1 MAWKRLKI
9 TCANCLLQFIP
20 EIQLQA
26 QGSHLKPPGTGRAPS
41 SASAPS
47 STHHSKLILMGLR
60 DGHTSVRT
68 LSYQSKTYPG
78 HPAMLDR
85 AGREKQSWEKIPN
98 PRPGAKKCN
107 KNHGNTQK
115 CTAPGREAGS
125 AAGQGKVLSNK
136 PSVGGRGTP
145 PGASV
150 LENPR
155 MPRIWADKTQEGWG
169 VPSTVRAGDGGRSFQ
184 VQPRTCRQQREQSLP
199 IPRFPA
205 LPGAAG
211 SIPSQ
216 HIHGKHKEQEPP

>member
-1 MAWKRLKI
+1 MCKLSAAIYPRNPTASPGEPPQTSWHRQSPVLSQRSQLHPSFQAHPDGI
-9 TCANCLLQFIP
+9 TGWTHLCPDTELSIKDIP
-20 EIQLQA
+20 
-26 QGSHLKPPGTGRAPS
+26 RAPS
-41 SASAPS
+41 HAGQGWQGKA
-47 STHHSKLILMGLR
+47 ILG
-60 DGHTSVRT
+60 
-68 LSYQSKTYPG
+68 
-78 HPAMLDR
+78 
-85 AGREKQSWEKIPN
+85 KIPN
-98 PRPGAKKCN
+98 SRPGAKKCN

-136 PSVGGRGTP
+136 PRVGGRGTP

-169 VPSTVRAGDGGRSFQ
+169 VPSTVRAGDGARSFQ